1 MTDPMTH
8 LHRVHMGHDM
18 DSDLVRNTDRP
29 VFTAEDCAAAPAWVL
44 FALIVTVALA
54 GAAAL
59 VWAN

>member
-1 MTDPMTH
+1 MRDDADPA
-8 LHRVHMGHDM
+8 
-18 DSDLVRNTDRP
+18 P
-29 VFTAEDCAAAPAWVL
+29 FTAEDCAAAPAWVL